1 MEKCQNPWIPIDS
14 LPRRLCLVLTMVT
27 RVGTEISVSLRTL
40 NYGDSSFIKYIHRF
54 LVLRTSSEASPP
66 SSKKYHVVL
75 KWLETS
81 CDPVNPQTPR
91 LHTEPTYGYGF
102 TAE

>member
-1 MEKCQNPWIPIDS
+1 MLSVNNGDESDSGLKC
-14 LPRRLCLVLTMVT
+14 
-27 RVGTEISVSLRTL
+27 SVSLRTL

-91 LHTEPTYGYGF
+91 LHTEPTYGF
-102 TAE
+102 TVSLLNMNSV

>member
-1 MEKCQNPWIPIDS
+1 MIHIQNFRIISRILGKFSEFLDDT
-14 LPRRLCLVLTMVT
+14 LRLCLVLTTVT
-27 RVGTEISVSLRTL
+27 RGLGTEISVSLRTL

-75 KWLETS
+75 KWFG
-81 CDPVNPQTPR
+81 DVM
-91 LHTEPTYGYGF
+91 
-102 TAE
+102 

>member
-1 MEKCQNPWIPIDS
+1 M
-14 LPRRLCLVLTMVT
+14 VGLTTESINV
-27 RVGTEISVSLRTL
+27 VGTEFSVRWRTL

-75 KWLETS
+75 KWLESS

-91 LHTEPTYGYGF
+91 LYTKPKVLPMVMTNFCYDGP
-102 TAE
+102 

>member
-1 MEKCQNPWIPIDS
+1 MFSVKNGDKS
-14 LPRRLCLVLTMVT
+14 
-27 RVGTEISVSLRTL
+27 VGTEISVSLRTL

-91 LHTEPTYGYGF
+91 LHTEPTYGF
-102 TAE
+102 TVSLLNNNSV